1 MSKQLKLELIDFVI
15 NELNLIIA
23 ELSILK
29 AMKPDFEEIV
39 KEGQSMEE
47 LQKSLIEAKAADDSV
62 AKKISFLEGVVD
74 TYGKIISKLEQNNFV
89 E

>member
-47 LQKSLIEAKAADDSV
+47 LQKSLIEAKKADDSV